1 MAASAEAVADVRELL
16 REQTI
21 ASRRRDH
28 RFYIALTLF
37 LIATVVA
44 GFWRS
49 YFGTLL
55 TGGAA
60 RPFVMHFHGA
70 VFTGW
75 MALLLLQVALA
86 ATGRVATHRRI
97 GNYGIW
103 YGWLVWLLGVIVTFA
118 APVMHVRA
126 GEWTVDQAAG
136 FLIFPIGDMILFAGF
151 FGAAVA
157 SRHKP
162 DIHKRW
168 MIAATVA
175 LAFAAVARMS
185 LPLHWFALLWL
196 SPMFASIAYELLV
209 RGRVHK
215 VDAVATAI
223 MVIAYPRVLLE
234 RSDSWIAVGRVLLQP
249 FL

>member
-1 MAASAEAVADVRELL
+1 MKDA
-16 REQTI
+16 T
-21 ASRRRDH
+21 RRRGH
-28 RFYIALTLF
+28 QFYIGVTLL

-44 GFWRS
+44 GFWPS

-55 TGGAA
+55 SGSVS
-60 RPFVMHFHGA
+60 RPLVMHLHGA
-70 VFTGW
+70 IFTGW
-75 MALLLLQVALA
+75 MALLLLQVGLA
-86 ATGRVATHRRI
+86 ASGRVAMHRRV
-97 GNYGIW
+97 GNFGIW
-103 YGWLVWLLGVIVTFA
+103 YGVLVWVMGVVATIA

-136 FLIFPIGDMILFAGF
+136 FLVFPIGDMILFAGF

-157 SRHKP
+157 YRNKP

-168 MIAATVA
+168 MLAATVA
-175 LAFAAVARMS
+175 LAFAAVARMN

-196 SPMFASIAYELLV
+196 SPMFASMAFELYSK
-209 RGRVHK
+209 GRVHK

-234 RSDSWIAVGRVLLQP
+234 RSESWIAVGRSLLGP
-249 FL
+249 FLG